1 MKYER
6 KDYKKDPPVIN
17 ITKATTDIL
26 LEQDKPGPLM
36 ALYYFYCYTAAW
48 QCTLQPRATVRYV
61 AEGLKW
67 SKGKVQQVKKQLV
80 GLGLIEDIQKRKDDA
95 SGKFGKQYVRVH
107 YFTVG
112 TKNLPTVEPIH
123 KCLVTGSKKCLVT
136 NSRHLKDGD
145 RKTIPSLF
153 DGKASTKLYKI
164 IKSHKNITYN
174 TTKWPD
180 IFRRLRQVNKVSS
193 PRIKEVIIWYSKHI
207 GEEYVPV
214 VESAKSFRDKFT
226 RLEDAMIRYNKKYYP
241 EDEEAQEDKYDEHGH
256 MIDNFY

>member
-1 MKYER
+1 MKHKTVDYR
-6 KDYKKDPPVIN
+6 KHPPGFIVTKTTMDILLKQHKSESI
-17 ITKATTDIL
+17 ITLYIFYGYVSCWQETLQIKATTS
-26 LEQDKPGPLM
+26 
-36 ALYYFYCYTAAW
+36 YTAK
-48 QCTLQPRATVRYV
+48 
-61 AEGLKW
+61 GLGW
-67 SKGKVQQVKKQLV
+67 STRKVQRIKKELIA
-80 GLGLIEDIQKRKDDA
+80 LGLIEDVVKKDKNNVITGHYIHPRYFPTPDKSAGVA
-95 SGKFGKQYVRVH
+95 S
-107 YFTVG
+107 
-112 TKNLPTVEPIH
+112 LSP
-123 KCLVTGSKKCLVT
+123 KCLETGNNKCLDT
-136 NSRHLKDGD
+136 HSRHLKDGD

-153 DGKASTKLYKI
+153 DGETSIRLYKI

-180 IFRRLRQVNKVSS
+180 IIRRLRQVNKISKA
-193 PRIKEVIIWYSKHI
+193 RIKEVIKWYSKHI